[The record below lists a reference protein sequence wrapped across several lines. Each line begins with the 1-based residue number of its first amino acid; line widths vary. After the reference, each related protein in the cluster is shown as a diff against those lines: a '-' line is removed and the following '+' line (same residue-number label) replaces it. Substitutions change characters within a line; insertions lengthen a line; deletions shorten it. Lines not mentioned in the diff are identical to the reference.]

1 MPIITNDSSLYSCFY
16 LELLCVQRLVG
27 QFVFFCIIA
36 IDVQS
41 RLFALSPCR
50 DPVCSNLTKLHCY
63 GIEKLQWCGSFSC
76 GIELRHP
83 FLNQFLRN
91 LQDSS
96 GLADESGALGDEFL
110 AAARG
115 IPIEHWPALVTFA
128 GLSSTDRDALHGTG
142 KSSPFSG
149 LAKLT
154 TGWRVI
160 KLWELGLDIHN
171 NVIDKKGR
179 KLVPVA

>member
-1 MPIITNDSSLYSCFY
+1 M
-16 LELLCVQRLVG
+16 
-27 QFVFFCIIA
+27 
-36 IDVQS
+36 
-41 RLFALSPCR
+41 
-50 DPVCSNLTKLHCY
+50 
-63 GIEKLQWCGSFSC
+63 
-76 GIELRHP
+76 
-83 FLNQFLRN
+83 
-91 LQDSS
+91 
-96 GLADESGALGDEFL
+96 
-110 AAARG
+110 
-115 IPIEHWPALVTFA
+115 TFA

-154 TGWRVI
+154 TGWRVV